1 MNQLDKKKEITE
13 LVKKCIGDRSI
24 TAASMDTGLSRNKLQ
39 RLKTGVFAKIPP
51 LEDFAVLTNKNAN
64 PQNGVVLD
72 DFKRIIEMPAIQ
84 IDKATRKKNS
94 EMIEARFLGIIISY
108 LNQKYNSYTIV
119 NKSSDT
125 ADLTIV
131 VDGLTY
137 CYDFIHMSP
146 YIVNPDKFS
155 KVIDSHILKAVKM
168 KICNGYNIVCNNHSL
183 YEAMINMN
191 WNIGTKANVILVDYD
206 TFSVVESFALN

>member
-51 LEDFAVLTNKNAN
+51 LEDFATLTNENAN

-72 DFKRIIEMPAIQ
+72 DFKNILEMPTIQ
-84 IDKATRKKNS
+84 TDKAARKKS
-94 EMIEARFLGIIISY
+94 GEMIEARLLGIIISY
-108 LNQKYNSYTIV
+108 LNKKYSSYTIV
-119 NKSSDT
+119 NRSSDI
-125 ADLTIV
+125 ADLTIM

-155 KVIDSHILKAVKM
+155 GIIDSCILKAVK
-168 KICNGYNIVCNNHSL
+168 INACDVYNIVCNNHSL

-191 WNIGTKANVILVDYD
+191 WKIGIKANVILVDYE
-206 TFSVVESFALN
+206 TFSVVESFTLN